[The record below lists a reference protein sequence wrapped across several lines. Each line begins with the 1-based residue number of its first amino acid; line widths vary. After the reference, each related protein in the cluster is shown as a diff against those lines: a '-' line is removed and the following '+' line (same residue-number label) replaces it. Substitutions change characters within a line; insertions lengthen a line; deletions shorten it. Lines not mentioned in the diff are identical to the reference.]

1 MSKTEIEDTEEING
15 ITYRRATKPND
26 LKEFPEIL
34 RSSGFFYEYE
44 VEEANGFMKYRFE
57 DGEKKS
63 GIYYYFAEKDGKLIG
78 FICFGFDYCTTYT
91 YLLYWMAIH
100 NDYRRHGIGKV
111 LIKKFEDFVKENGGK
126 KICGET
132 SGRPL
137 YQSTRDFYVK
147 NGYRLAAEIPDYYSK
162 GDSRVTIVK
171 DLD

>member
-1 MSKTEIEDTEEING
+1 MVVKEII
-15 ITYRRATKPND
+15 YRKETKKSD
-26 LKEFPEIL
+26 MEEFPEVL

-44 VEEANGFMKYRFE
+44 IEAAKDFLEYQLE
-57 DGEKKS
+57 DGDES
-63 GIYYYFAEKDGKLIG
+63 GIHYYMAEDSETHKLVG
-78 FICFGFDYCTTYT
+78 FICFGFDTCTTYT
-91 YLLYWMAIH
+91 YLLYWMAVH
-100 NDYRRHGIGKV
+100 NDYRGNGIGRV
-111 LIKKFEDFVKENGGK
+111 LINKFEDYVKTHDGK

-137 YQSTRDFYVK
+137 YKPTRDFYVR